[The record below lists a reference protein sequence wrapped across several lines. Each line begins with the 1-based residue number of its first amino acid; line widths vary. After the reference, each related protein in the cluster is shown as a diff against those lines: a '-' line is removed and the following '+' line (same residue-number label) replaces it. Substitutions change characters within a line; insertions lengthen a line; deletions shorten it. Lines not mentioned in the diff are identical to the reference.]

1 MGRLIIKKGFQLLAK
16 KVALLIVKSPV
27 HAGHA

>member
-16 KVALLIVKSPV
+16 KVALLIVKSPL
-27 HAGHA
+27 HA